1 MFFIFV
7 RVGIL
12 LVRRNWGGVV
22 VIRCFLFIASYR
34 KINYYVIN
42 MYGKF
47 AHSCTSTLFLLRSY
61 NAKYKEVEL
70 IQSIHLCQ
78 NLTFTLTSLKK
89 MIGINYGN
97 NINIDKISYLIVC
110 RWYDRSSLEHVR
122 QILFRV
128 AFYEDFI
135 LFTKC
140 LQSSTI
146 YRVRKIVNTLCT
158 LWPKH
163 WKKVNTFLFTFCDSC
178 IEYFQ

>member
-1 MFFIFV
+1 MFFTFV
-7 RVGIL
+7 LVGIL

-22 VIRCFLFIASYR
+22 VIRCFLFIASCR

-47 AHSCTSTLFLLRSY
+47 AHSCTSSLFLLPSY
-61 NAKYKEVEL
+61 NAKYKKL
-70 IQSIHLCQ
+70 SWFNPSTYSFQ
-78 NLTFTLTSLKK
+78 NSTLTLTSLKK

-97 NINIDKISYLIVC
+97 NKNFDKISYLIVC
-110 RWYDRSSLEHVR
+110 RWYDRSNLEHVR

-158 LWPKH
+158 
-163 WKKVNTFLFTFCDSC
+163 
-178 IEYFQ
+178 

>member
-1 MFFIFV
+1 MFFTFV

-22 VIRCFLFIASYR
+22 VIRCFLFIASCR

-47 AHSCTSTLFLLRSY
+47 AHSCTSSLFLLPSY
-61 NAKYKEVEL
+61 NAKYKKL
-70 IQSIHLCQ
+70 SWFNPSTYTKIQLSLRLH
-78 NLTFTLTSLKK
+78 LKK
-89 MIGINYGN
+89 WSGLIKVI
-97 NINIDKISYLIVC
+97 IDIDKKSYLIVC
-110 RWYDRSSLEHVR
+110 RWYDRSSLENVR

-158 LWPKH
+158 
-163 WKKVNTFLFTFCDSC
+163 
-178 IEYFQ
+178 

>member
-1 MFFIFV
+1 MFFTFV

-22 VIRCFLFIASYR
+22 VIGCFLFIASCG

-47 AHSCTSTLFLLRSY
+47 AHSCTSSLFLLCSY
-61 NAKYKEVEL
+61 NAKYKKL
-70 IQSIHLCQ
+70 SWFNPSTYTKIQLSLWLH
-78 NLTFTLTSLKK
+78 LKK

-122 QILFRV
+122 QILFLV

-146 YRVRKIVNTLCT
+146 YR
-158 LWPKH
+158 
-163 WKKVNTFLFTFCDSC
+163 
-178 IEYFQ
+178 E

>member
-1 MFFIFV
+1 MFFTFV
-7 RVGIL
+7 LVGIL

-22 VIRCFLFIASYR
+22 VIRCFLFIASCG
-34 KINYYVIN
+34 KINYYIIN

-47 AHSCTSTLFLLRSY
+47 AHSCTSSLFLLPSY
-61 NAKYKEVEL
+61 NAKYKKL
-70 IQSIHLCQ
+70 SWFNPSTYTKIQLSLRLH
-78 NLTFTLTSLKK
+78 LKK
-89 MIGINYGN
+89 WSGLIKVI
-97 NINIDKISYLIVC
+97 IDIDKKSYLIVC
-110 RWYDRSSLEHVR
+110 RWYDRSSLENVR

-158 LWPKH
+158 
-163 WKKVNTFLFTFCDSC
+163 
-178 IEYFQ
+178 